1 MVAAYSA
8 SLIKISLFRFSF
20 LPLAWVVY
28 VPLIR
33 QHLPEPVR
41 MHVPME
47 FSIKLSSPIGQLC
60 PVTSFFPDT
69 IVEFGETTSHLD
81 KRELT
86 TDIITLTYGSR
97 SSEFLHHRWSWTTS
111 TITITK
117 EVQCLGWG
125 SVRALMQQMGRRT
138 GDFEVLVVGH
148 SSSDLV
154 DVGPDSQ

>member
-1 MVAAYSA
+1 M
-8 SLIKISLFRFSF
+8 K
-20 LPLAWVVY
+20 
-28 VPLIR
+28 
-33 QHLPEPVR
+33 
-41 MHVPME
+41 

-60 PVTSFFPDT
+60 SITSLFPDT

-86 TDIITLTYGSR
+86 TDIISFTNGSC

-138 GDFEVLVVGH
+138 GDLEILVVGH

-154 DVGPDSQ
+154 DIGPGIQ